1 MKQWSTQR
9 ADQTLTQKL
18 AKQPI
23 KQFLMWPVPNQ
34 QKKNFLIA
42 MEKYCPP
49 QVHVVNP
56 QAI

>member
-18 AKQPI
+18 ANQPI

-34 QKKNFLIA
+34 QICLIA

>member
-34 QKKNFLIA
+34 QKIFLIA